1 MDEVFRDILVFFWQ
15 MYFPHYRVLL
25 QRMASGQEAMSLEQ
39 HLRFVQGNWF
49 AAVLAMRFLEAHY
62 SRFPQWNALWLR
74 TQLEYLGKTTVQVAQ
89 EYKVPLWQVR
99 LAAWWHNLAPE
110 RGWRGFLWALGLH
123 KHPVPR
129 PANTTAVEEQT
140 SFAEDVFV
148 RLRGGK
154 VFVPVQ
160 EVLEG

>member
-39 HLRFVQGNWF
+39 HLQFVQGNWF

-62 SRFPQWNALWLR
+62 SRFPQWNSLWLR

-89 EYKVPLWQVR
+89 EYRLPLWQVR
-99 LAAWWHNLAPE
+99 LAAWWHKLAPE
-110 RGWRGFLWALGLH
+110 RGWRGLLWALGLY
-123 KHPVPR
+123 KPPVKIKSPEV
-129 PANTTAVEEQT
+129 AVEEQT
-140 SFAEDVFV
+140 SFADEVYV
-148 RLRGGK
+148 RPRGARL
-154 VFVPVQ
+154 FVPAR
-160 EVLEG
+160 EVL